1 MKQSLLADR
10 FKLKSHFETREMPVY
25 DLVIAKGGP
34 KLKENPEPGKAMVA
48 VGASMIRGTAIPL
61 HNLLEGLESV
71 PDLGGRM
78 IIDKTE
84 LSTVILPDR
93 KSTRLNSSH
102 YGLSRMPSSA

>member
-10 FKLKSHFETREMPVY
+10 FKLKSHFETREMPAY

-84 LSTVILPDR
+84 LSTVILPTLESR
-93 KSTRLNSSH
+93 HST
-102 YGLSRMPSSA
+102 YP